1 LPNERAGV
9 GKTTIA
15 ICVAAELARRGHP
28 VVLVDGDP
36 QRSACQWAE
45 PGNLEFPVYE
55 IGLAP
60 DQPVAGW
67 ARDVRKIKAE
77 IVVIDTAPTERE
89 MGASAALADI
99 ILVPCTASRLDI
111 EATERTLGIIEAV
124 RKRRSEPMKVVL
136 VPNRIDRRWRAVS
149 SLKSWSSLA
158 KRSPLPSP
166 IGPPM
171 YAALRQANRLQHL
184 PLRSR
189 RTSRFAPW
197 PTLWKRTC
205 VTPPPRGNKFKTFL
219 GGEAEIRFWRVW
231 CRFLTGNRSLPC

>member
-1 LPNERAGV
+1 MIISVAQRKGGV

-15 ICVAAELARRGHP
+15 ICVAAELARRGHAL
-28 VVLVDGDP
+28 VLVDGDP

-99 ILVPCTASRLDI
+99 ILVPCTASGLDV

-124 RKRRSEPMKVVL
+124 RKRRREPMKVVL
-136 VPNRIDRRWRAVS
+136 VPNRIDRRTLEGRQLVEELEQFGEEVA
-149 SLKSWSSLA
+149 
-158 KRSPLPSP
+158 P
-166 IGPPM
+166 
-171 YAALRQANRLQHL
+171 AL
-184 PLRSR
+184 
-189 RTSRFAPW
+189 T
-197 PTLWKRTC
+197 
-205 VTPPPRGNKFKTFL
+205 
-219 GGEAEIRFWRVW
+219 
-231 CRFLTGNRSLPC
+231 NRSAYVRCFAAGESVATFASEEPADLEVRALGSIVEENLRHPASKRK